1 MEWKNIYRG
10 FIMGIADLIPGVSG
24 GTLAVILGIYDRFL
38 TSISGFFSKEWRK
51 HIGFLIPLVFG
62 MGSALLLL
70 SKVIKYML
78 ANFAGPT
85 QFFFLGLVIGVLP
98 VMFKQADVK
107 KNFKI
112 QHYILLIAAVAL
124 LAILASMRCCS
135 KMVLA
140 IRCRLDTQCNSA
152 PEYSCRDKMRWQD
165 ERSRGIRLC
174 LRCRLPRPSWWP
186 GRAGIRMR
194 SGDGRNR
201 RWPGPVPSLAASSR
215 TTAMQLPK
223 AGPFRNSGCQAD
235 RPTCRRQIFDRMLD
249 RRSKHRI
256 GQAAVTH
263 DAIGSQTHPAGRSN
277 MGLHQLPKRS
287 R

>member
-124 LAILASMRCCS
+124 LAILASMRSDRVMQLGDSLSLFAVIGLFFSGWLASMAMLLPGISGSFILLVLGVYPIAINALSAFDVPIMAAIGTGVIIGFIVSS
-135 KMVLA
+135 KA
-140 IRCRLDTQCNSA
+140 IRYALTHFPQHTYAVIIGLIIGSVFVVF
-152 PEYSCRDKMRWQD
+152 
-165 ERSRGIRLC
+165 
-174 LRCRLPRPSWWP
+174 P
-186 GRAGIRMR
+186 G
-194 SGDGRNR
+194 
-201 RWPGPVPSLAASSR
+201 VPSGSMIFISMITFVSGLLLTIFLGARDR
-215 TTAMQLPK
+215 T
-223 AGPFRNSGCQAD
+223 
-235 RPTCRRQIFDRMLD
+235 
-249 RRSKHRI
+249 
-256 GQAAVTH
+256 
-263 DAIGSQTHPAGRSN
+263 
-277 MGLHQLPKRS
+277 
-287 R
+287 